1 MQRLLEAFEAI
12 TRRASAFTEPSEASE
27 ATLHAFDR
35 RNVHQ
40 NLPAKVRKLFDDGH
54 YSEATFEA
62 FKYVDKTVQKHAKSK
77 ESGVKL
83 MMAVFNKDKPT
94 LQLTPLTTTSEI
106 DEQEGFRFLFSGGVM
121 AIRNPRGHDVGVID
135 DVDVCLDHLAF
146 ASLLIRRLEQ
156 AGFA

>member
-1 MQRLLEAFEAI
+1 MQSRFKVFESI
-12 TRRASAFTEPSEASE
+12 TRRANAFVEHDEKRES
-27 ATLHAFDR
+27 TLHAFDR
-35 RNVHQ
+35 RNIHPK
-40 NLPAKVRKLFDDGH
+40 LPPKVRKLFDDGH

-62 FKYVDKTVQKHAKSK
+62 LKYVDKTVQRHSKSR

-83 MMAVFNKDKPT
+83 MMAVFNKDKPM
-94 LQLTPLTTTSEI
+94 LQLTNLSTASEV

-121 AIRNPRGHDVGVID
+121 AIRNPRGHEFGVID

-156 AGFA
+156 AGYL